1 MTTVGST
8 DDYIDSLDVIADIEE
23 LQEKLAGEPDKW
35 TAREELQDEL
45 DILQAFADQGR
56 AFDDWEYG
64 LQFIHEDF
72 FQDFCEEYVRDS
84 GDIDS
89 VPEFIVNAIDWEI
102 VADSMREDYTEV
114 EFDGQVYLTR

>member
-23 LQEKLAGEPDKW
+23 LQAELKTEFNSHR
-35 TAREELQDEL
+35 REDIQAEL
-45 DILQAFADQGR
+45 DTLEAFADQGR
-56 AFDDWEYG
+56 DFDDWEYG

-89 VPEFIVNAIDWEI
+89 VPAFIVEAIDWEI
-102 VADSMREDYTEV
+102 VADNMREDYTEV
-114 EFDGQVYLTR
+114 EFDGQTYLTR